1 MCRAI
6 SHDEWLCMARALET
20 IDDEFTARCRSR
32 TLPYA
37 EVADEQRRRYSNC
50 FDTPR
55 TEVVEC
61 GILSTE
67 SACLTSACSDQAQRA
82 PIVPW

>member
-32 TLPYA
+32 TVSYA
-37 EVADEQRRRYSNC
+37 EVADEQRRRYSSC
-50 FDTPR
+50 LDTPR

-67 SACLTSACSDQAQRA
+67 PGCLTSVFS
-82 PIVPW
+82 